1 MLKEIRQLNPMH
13 RNLFAFVCLI
23 AACIIGSLT
32 YPSYSFWFFPKSH
45 QFLPSLTSG
54 LIALLLLAPIIR
66 GDFLHSH
73 KLDTMSV
80 INLVLII
87 YLTSVFTKMGLHGA
101 SWHAGLTSGPTFIL
115 TLLVI
120 AMANLNVKRYGELGI
135 LALVVFG
142 GANIFSTGKIMG
154 LAGWVFLLAST
165 IGIVLMIDFRKVIS
179 RLRSDG

>member
-80 INLVLII
+80 INLGPVDVHLRRITVAARAMKAEKLLSVL
-87 YLTSVFTKMGLHGA
+87 
-101 SWHAGLTSGPTFIL
+101 
-115 TLLVI
+115 
-120 AMANLNVKRYGELGI
+120 
-135 LALVVFG
+135 
-142 GANIFSTGKIMG
+142 
-154 LAGWVFLLAST
+154 
-165 IGIVLMIDFRKVIS
+165 
-179 RLRSDG
+179 